1 MTPLAEVRH
10 HSEKLTEAYGRALA
24 AGKNPAPVSEVAG
37 VLERAGAEIE
47 KLHGALLV
55 ARGRLLLA
63 TPRAETQ
70 DLDSLLLAEVAGD
83 SVQAEVPCPAGVSGL
98 AGAPAVLI
106 DYTNWRGERDKR
118 TIQPVWLWWGQTKFH
133 PVPQFLLRAVDAAKG
148 EVRDFAM
155 NDVHSWSPLPATG
168 MEAS

>member
-1 MTPLAEVRH
+1 MTPLAEIRYH
-10 HSEKLTEAYGRALA
+10 LEKLAKAYGRDRAPR
-24 AGKNPAPVSEVAG
+24 KNPAPVLEVAG

-63 TPRAETQ
+63 NPRAETQ

-83 SVQAEVPCPAGVSGL
+83 SVQAEAPCPAGASGL

-106 DYTNWRGERDKR
+106 DYTNWRGERNKR
-118 TIQPVWLWWGQTKFH
+118 TIQPVWLWWGQTEFH
-133 PVPQFLLRAVDAAKG
+133 PIPQFLLRALDTAKG
-148 EVRDFAM
+148 EMRDFAM
-155 NDVHSWSPLPATG
+155 NDVHSWSPMPATG
-168 MEAS
+168 AEMP